1 MQHQRIH
8 IGENPYKNAD
18 GLIANPAP
26 KPPQFRPP
34 RLPFGGNSY
43 PGAAEGRA
51 DPPGQSF
58 KMPDGQECFSQRLG
72 LLSSK
77 SYICSHCGES
87 FLDRAVLLQHQLT
100 HGNEKPFLFPDYRIG
115 LGEGAGPSRFLSGK
129 PFKCPECKKSFGLS
143 SELLLHQKVHAGGK
157 PPKSPELGKS
167 SSVLLEHLRSP
178 LGARPYRCS
187 DCGSS
192 FLDCLALTQH
202 QETHTPEKSPGP
214 EDPLPAPATQTTNQE
229 DEGEAP
235 TLTGSSSHQ
244 EGEGENPKTLLKKKP
259 YLCPE
264 CGNGFKEVAALLL
277 HRSCHPGITL

>member
-8 IGENPYKNAD
+8 IGENPYKNSD
-18 GLIANPAP
+18 GLITHPAP
-26 KPPQFRPP
+26 KPPFRPP

-43 PGAAEGRA
+43 PGASEGRA
-51 DPPGQSF
+51 DPPGQHF
-58 KMPDGQECFSQRLG
+58 KMPEGQESFGQRLG

-115 LGEGAGPSRFLSGK
+115 LAEGAGPSPFLSGK

-157 PPKSPELGKS
+157 TQKSPELGKS

-178 LGARPYRCS
+178 LGARPYSCS
-187 DCGSS
+187 DCGAS
-192 FLDCLALTQH
+192 FPDRLALIRH
-202 QETHTPEKSPGP
+202 QETHTQEKSPRP
-214 EDPLPAPATQTTNQE
+214 EDPLSEPVTLSTSQE
-229 DEGEAP
+229 GEGEAP
-235 TLTGSSSHQ
+235 TPTGSSIH
-244 EGEGENPKTLLKKKP
+244 GEGEMPKTLLKEKP

-264 CGNGFKEVAALLL
+264 CGDGFTEVAALLL
-277 HRSCHPGITL
+277 HRSCHPGVTL